1 MKCKPGD
8 MAVVLSASHKSNVGR
23 FVSVI
28 ELYTSTDDT
37 NLDWVPPVWL
47 VESNAPLM
55 WTRAKGLWIG
65 NKGPVPDSA
74 LQPIRGLS
82 KKDIQASCLPVK
94 KEPGNNSKR

>member
-8 MAVVLSASHKSNVGR
+8 LAVVLSAHHKSNVGR

-28 ELYTSTDDT
+28 ELYASTDGAK
-37 NLDWVPPVWL
+37 LDWASPVWL

-55 WTRAKGLWIG
+55 WTRGKGLWIG

-74 LQPIRGLS
+74 LQPIQGLS
-82 KKDIQASCLPVK
+82 KRDIQASRLPMK
-94 KEPGNNSKR
+94 KELRNDIE

>member
-28 ELYTSTDDT
+28 ELYASTGDA
-37 NLDWVPPVWL
+37 NLDWAPPVWL

-55 WTRAKGLWIG
+55 WTRGKGLWIG

-82 KKDIQASCLPVK
+82 KRDIQATCLPVK
-94 KEPGNNSKR
+94 KDFRNNIE

>member
-28 ELYTSTDDT
+28 ELYASTDDT
-37 NLDWVPPVWL
+37 SLDWVPPVWL

-82 KKDIQASCLPVK
+82 KRDIQASCLPVK
-94 KEPGNNSKR
+94 KEPGNK